1 MNTFDYHCK
10 IIILGDRGVGITTLE
25 DYLDRI
31 YHFYG
36 RDSIRDQIKDIDN
49 IIDEY
54 RVLKENSNSFI
65 RKLLYSL
72 RIKREIKKKNRKV
85 EYLESQN
92 FRSVIGV
99 SFQKEIVEIRGNR
112 ITLLIWALGDQKMF
126 RDIRKMY
133 VKGSS
138 GAILIYDITN
148 ESSLSRISE
157 WREMIAEHC
166 GEIPIVLIGNKLD
179 LDEQRAISEE
189 RGREVRTKNNLS
201 SFMEISAETGENVE
215 KMFELIGEL
224 ILNDGMND

>member
-65 RKLLYSL
+65 RRLLYSL

-112 ITLLIWALGDQKMF
+112 ITLLIWALGDQEMF

>member
-54 RVLKENSNSFI
+54 HVLKENSNSFI
-65 RKLLYSL
+65 RRLLYSL

-112 ITLLIWALGDQKMF
+112 ITLLIWALGDQEMF